1 MRGLLALT
9 FIFLLVGC
17 NKEKLQDLQMAT
29 VLDNEKGSLKANFC
43 TTPSDKVKSR
53 LKFIF
58 VLDKSGSNKEADPA
72 RPGSVASDPTGDKR
86 YLPIKSFIASNPDP
100 IDASDKS
107 IGFALVNLSTAA
119 NIRSSPTF
127 MQKGPFSRLINDEH
141 NPPGSTTGPLDAGA
155 TNYTG
160 ALAQVFT
167 IISNDITAAKNE
179 TALTGKIV
187 SSYYI
192 VFFVTDGAPMVGG
205 VMQSE
210 ADIVAKVKAI
220 KGIEETDKNYID
232 AVQVNAAYYYQA
244 LPDADAKSLLGTMSQ
259 PTIGAGMFIEFGAGQ
274 QIDFTK
280 FAVPERNVRHVLKDI
295 FVVNKNTQW
304 INGLIDRDSDM
315 DGLSDR
321 NEIRLNSDP
330 FKADSDENGVS
341 DGIEHYTLGRP
352 CKDANCSK
360 AVGAREVFPQC
371 DSIIEGRDRDIDGD
385 GLTNCEEKILG
396 TRWTSFDS
404 NGDWIPDKL
413 AFIRSVAFLSGTSD
427 VELDTDHDGVRN
439 YDEVKYF
446 TPIEFENGKIIG
458 LAPYK
463 YQLVKTFEDMVK
475 SCYRVDV
482 TEITV
487 TNQVDT
493 LQLVVIEGSSAL
505 QDRQILRTVE
515 RTIDG
520 QKRVEFEEADLK

>member
-304 INGLIDRDSDM
+304 INGMIDRDSDM

-341 DGIEHYTLGRP
+341 DGIEYYALGRP
-352 CKDANCSK
+352 CKEAHCSI
-360 AVGAREVFPQC
+360 AVAC
-371 DSIIEGRDRDIDGD
+371 
-385 GLTNCEEKILG
+385 
-396 TRWTSFDS
+396 TRSFS
-404 NGDWIPDKL
+404 
-413 AFIRSVAFLSGTSD
+413 
-427 VELDTDHDGVRN
+427 
-439 YDEVKYF
+439 
-446 TPIEFENGKIIG
+446 
-458 LAPYK
+458 
-463 YQLVKTFEDMVK
+463 
-475 SCYRVDV
+475 
-482 TEITV
+482 TV
-487 TNQVDT
+487 
-493 LQLVVIEGSSAL
+493 
-505 QDRQILRTVE
+505 
-515 RTIDG
+515 
-520 QKRVEFEEADLK
+520 